1 LPEPSLAA
9 HADPGA
15 DALEAYE
22 AAVERARIVRQA
34 WDDAGRP
41 VLTTGSRKQNVPHPL
56 LKAIRDAELL
66 ADRLRL
72 SVRTPRMGRPPLAV
86 VDARI
91 TDIRAGRIRR
101 KEGKAS

>member
-22 AAVERARIVRQA
+22 
-34 WDDAGRP
+34 AGRP